1 MNQELIVK
9 SNSLLQHP
17 LYKKSVELKLF
28 SRIILSIRNHPDDN
42 VFSFNVKDL
51 LDFFDGGTDNYTEL
65 KKIAK
70 NMFRVVDLNPSEKGF
85 HLSTIFTDIF
95 THEEGIITFEINRN
109 IKPYLLDL
117 TNNFTQYYFENIAKL
132 KSSFSIRMYE
142 LLKQYES
149 VGSRRVS
156 IQYLKDFLSIESSK
170 FTKYNDFKRF
180 VILVAQKELEDK
192 TDIYFSFNEIKQGRK
207 VAEIVF
213 TIYSNN
219 TVAPNSKKL
228 SNLKPKKDDF
238 NVNPIFDLVKKLIP
252 NIADS
257 QLKTILTNYDMAQ
270 VFNAVAIVE
279 KYKTKDAGAD
289 LAGLFVSA
297 LKNGWNQTSA
307 SNTSTQQPVTKTAVA
322 TPKNKKNAPPPA
334 TEPTPEI
341 KKTDS
346 IDSAT
351 LLNSF
356 YALPQDEQ
364 DELTSE
370 FLVSDKS
377 SEFIIEKWQECV
389 KRRTNPLDKPL
400 IKGVFISFLI
410 NK

>member
-28 SRIILSIRNHPDDN
+28 SRIILSIRNHPNDN
-42 VFSFNVKDL
+42 IFSFNVRDL
-51 LDFFDGGTDNYTEL
+51 LDFFDGGADNYTEL

-70 NMFRVVDLNPSEKGF
+70 NMFRVIDLNPSEKGF

-95 THEEGIITFEINRN
+95 THDEGIITFEVNKN

-170 FTKYNDFKRF
+170 FKKYNDFKRF
-180 VILVAQKELEDK
+180 VILVAQKELEEK
-192 TDIYFSFNEIKQGRK
+192 TDIYFLFDEVKQGRK
-207 VAEIVF
+207 IIEIVF
-213 TIYSNN
+213 TIYSKN
-219 TVAPNSKKL
+219 TVIQNSKKL
-228 SNLKPKKDDF
+228 TNLESKKEDF
-238 NVNPIFDLVKKLIP
+238 TLNPVYDLVKKLIP
-252 NIADS
+252 NIADP
-257 QLKTILTNYDMAQ
+257 QLKKIFATYDMAQ

-279 KYKTKDAGAD
+279 KYKAKDSDAD

-297 LKNGWNQTSA
+297 LKQGWNNQSTPQPAKQKSPPTTPTQT
-307 SNTSTQQPVTKTAVA
+307 Q
-322 TPKNKKNAPPPA
+322 
-334 TEPTPEI
+334 
-341 KKTDS
+341 KTDVTVS
-346 IDSAT
+346 PRVDNSAVLVT
-351 LLNSF
+351 FLE
-356 YALPQDEQ
+356 LPELEQ
-364 DELTSE
+364 QQLINE
-370 FLVSDKS
+370 FLQS
-377 SEFIIEKWQECV
+377 SHVNEFIVEKWNSCKKHRE
-389 KRRTNPLDKPL
+389 NPLDKPL
-400 IKGVFISFLI
+400 IKNVFINFLLE
-410 NK
+410 K